1 MGKLIKMSKISKEK
15 EAKIMSDILNVL
27 FQNSPKALFT
37 ADVSRFITRDEEYIK
52 RLLEELESKE
62 LVIPVKKNSLGFDYK
77 KRIKWRL
84 SDKAYTTY
92 KAIQEGKPVL

>member
-1 MGKLIKMSKISKEK
+1 MPQIGQKKEEKIKEN
-15 EAKIMSDILNVL
+15 ILSLL

-37 ADVSRFITRDEEYIK
+37 AHISQELARDEEYIK
-52 RLLEELESKE
+52 KLLEALEFKK
-62 LVIPVKKNSLGFDYK
+62 LVISIKKNSEGDDYK

-84 SDKAYTTY
+84 SDKVYVTY